1 MGEIEN
7 SYQALRA
14 KRLLESSREFRARGK
29 SVARCE
35 RCHLGAFAC
44 LCPWRREIDS
54 GCDFVV
60 LMHRNEIFKPTNSG
74 RLIAD
79 LLPRNTHL
87 FIWDRTQPD
96 PQLLALL
103 NDPEREC
110 VIVFPSA
117 EIDARPVAS
126 ATISSD
132 KTPTFIL
139 LDGTWKQSG
148 RMFHLSRW
156 LDALPCFSLPE
167 TLLRGY
173 AVRKS
178 HQEHFVSTLEA
189 AGLCLQM
196 VGEQAQSELMFDYF
210 SLFNLHYL
218 ATRGCYTPEIGEL
231 HARLKAQPAETSTAD
246 AEFISEASNADATSD

>member
-1 MGEIEN
+1 MGEIKN
-7 SYQALRA
+7 TYQALRA
-14 KRLLESSREFRARGK
+14 RCLLDSSREFRARGK

-35 RCHLGAFAC
+35 RCQLASFAC
-44 LCPWRREIDS
+44 LCPWRREMES
-54 GCDFVV
+54 NCEFVL
-60 LMHRNEIFKPTNSG
+60 LMHRNEVFKPTNSG

-79 LLPRNTHL
+79 LLPYNTHM

-96 PQLLALL
+96 PHLLTLL

-110 VIVFPSA
+110 IIVFPSD
-117 EIDARPVAS
+117 DADTRPVTTTITAS
-126 ATISSD
+126 NKI
-132 KTPTFIL
+132 PTFIL

-156 LDALPCFSLPE
+156 LDGVPCISLPE

-178 HQEHFVSTLEA
+178 HQENYVSTLEA

-196 VGEQAQSELMFDYF
+196 VGELGQSELVFDYF
-210 SLFNLHYL
+210 SLFNVHYL
-218 ATRGCYTPEIGEL
+218 ATRGCYAPVVGEL
-231 HARLKAQPAETSTAD
+231 HQRFTMGIPTAIV
-246 AEFISEASNADATSD
+246 EKNS